1 MNTAKS
7 AAAAAFAVALAVM
20 AAAPAPARADD
31 DDIPTKIVDAME
43 KVYGVHPGYRANH
56 AKGVVTEGSF
66 KGAPTAA
73 ALSTSPLFSGAAIPV
88 TVRFSDSGGLPDVPD
103 GSEGANPHGMSLKF
117 HLPNGDESDIV
128 VNSLKF
134 FVVATGQEFLDLQLA
149 AAASPPSAPHP
160 TKIEEFVGSHPTVGK
175 ALATL
180 GIPDSF
186 ADEEYYGIDAFVFVN
201 KAGQR
206 QAFRYIISPQRLVHI
221 SAADAAKKPPN
232 YLMDEIPARLKKGP
246 VMFRIRAQL
255 AAPGDPTNDATKP
268 WPADRKVV
276 DVGVLTI
283 QRPVANSDEV
293 QKQLLF
299 LPGNLTDGIEPSD
312 DPLIDTRDGAYPV
325 SFARRGATP

>member
-7 AAAAAFAVALAVM
+7 ATAAAFAAALIVM

-31 DDIPTKIVDAME
+31 DDVPTKIVDAME

-66 KGAPTAA
+66 KGTPAGA

-88 TVRFSDSGGLPDVPD
+88 TVRFSNSGGLPDVPD
-103 GSEGANPHGMSLKF
+103 GSEGANPHGMSIKF
-117 HLPNGDESDIV
+117 HLADGGESDMV

-149 AAASPPSAPHP
+149 AAASPPNAPHP
-160 TKIEEFVGSHPTVGK
+160 TKIEEFVSSHPTVGK

-206 QAFRYIISPQRLVHI
+206 QAFRYIIAPEHLVHI

-232 YLMDEIPARLKKGP
+232 FLMDEIPARLKKGP
-246 VMFRIRAQL
+246 VVFHIRAQL

-276 DVGVLTI
+276 ELGVLTV

-325 SFARRGATP
+325 SFARRTATP